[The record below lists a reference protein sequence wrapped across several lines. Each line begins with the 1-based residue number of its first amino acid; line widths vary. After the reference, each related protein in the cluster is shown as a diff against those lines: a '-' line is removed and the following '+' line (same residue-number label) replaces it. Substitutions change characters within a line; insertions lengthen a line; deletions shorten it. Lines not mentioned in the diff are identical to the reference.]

1 MTLIQHVQNITLM
14 WDRLFTLSLDVYYF
28 SVVFV
33 FTKLW
38 INNILLKFII
48 PPRIMLVLWME
59 KEMWSYH
66 KVIEMISWMSIS
78 STTMMIN
85 DSYLFPYSSWRK
97 YLLTDGNDGI
107 NNGSYGDKEYV
118 DEELE
123 RTLQVIE
130 SDRSL
135 GDEGM
140 LWSIG
145 LFGRD
150 VDAGDS
156 NDMIRS

>member
-107 NNGSYGDKEYV
+107 NNGSY
-118 DEELE
+118 
-123 RTLQVIE
+123 
-130 SDRSL
+130 
-135 GDEGM
+135 
-140 LWSIG
+140 
-145 LFGRD
+145 
-150 VDAGDS
+150 
-156 NDMIRS
+156 